1 MPVSR
6 FVIPPSLRRGSGVDD
21 TAARGFE
28 PRSALRRAGLCGL
41 TVLVALG
48 LARPA
53 QAVTPHPLH
62 VSAYVLNLKFDLP
75 RHELAVDATVTFT
88 PLEPGTTADFE
99 LNQNLKVVRVTGAG
113 GVSLNA
119 ERLGD
124 RIQVNFP
131 TPLVVQ
137 TPVTIVLHY
146 AGQLASAQLSPIEG
160 LRTAYV
166 GPEGAFLL
174 YPGKWFPLAG
184 YDTDRFSAT
193 ITAALPPPFGL
204 VASGVP
210 SATAGAGNTVVYTY
224 KQSTPS
230 FPGSVLV
237 TPLRATTLHA
247 GPLTTN
253 FYFAAD
259 VPAELVRQY
268 GETAGRIYQFLGER
282 FGPAPTN
289 TLHFIELPDD
299 SLPSFASPNMIF
311 LSHGSIGRAVN
322 DRLLTDEIAQ
332 EWFGDKVSPATLNDA
347 WLQYGATRFSELLYV
362 EQTAGKTAAA
372 ELVRQLAVGALSY
385 PDTALANTA
394 SLYPFS
400 PQFQSLTFDKGAMLF
415 HMLRW
420 ELGEAPLLHATRDFL
435 AAHAGQAVTTD
446 QFEQALEQ
454 ETHTDLRPFFSE
466 WYRGNATPDFK
477 NEYVV
482 YRLASGG
489 FRITG
494 KIHQDLDL
502 FRMPVQLRI
511 ETDGATEDKRIDVTG
526 TDSSYTVDTAG
537 RPRKIAIDPDNAILK
552 LSPEFQL
559 RVAISRG
566 DNLVAAGDFTG
577 ALKEYQRAL
586 QVNPISS
593 LAHYRLA
600 EAYFQQENWQSAAN
614 EYREALNGDLDPRWI
629 EVWAHLQLGKIF
641 DTTGQRDRAVNEYQL
656 AIQTRDDTDG
666 AQGLARRYLQ
676 TPFKK

>member
-1 MPVSR
+1 MVDGSAGVR
-6 FVIPPSLRRGSGVDD
+6 LGLRAAIRPGRGRVGMCCLLL
-21 TAARGFE
+21 T
-28 PRSALRRAGLCGL
+28 LIAGLAHP
-41 TVLVALG
+41 VA
-48 LARPA
+48 A
-53 QAVTPHPLH
+53 AVPHPLAI
-62 VSAYVLNLKFDLP
+62 SAYILDLKFNLP
-75 RHELAVDATVTFT
+75 QHQLAVDATVTFT

-99 LNQNLKVVRVTGAG
+99 LNQNLKVERVTGPG
-113 GVSLNA
+113 GISLNA
-119 ERLGD
+119 ERQGD
-124 RIQVNFP
+124 RIEVDFP
-131 TPLVVQ
+131 APLVVHS
-137 TPVTIVLHY
+137 PVTITLHY
-146 AGQLASAQLSPIEG
+146 SGQLASAQLSPIEG

-193 ITAALPPPFGL
+193 VTAALPPPFGL

-210 SATAGAGNTVVYTY
+210 TASAGSGNTVVYTY
-224 KQSTPS
+224 KQVTPS

-237 TPLRATTLHA
+237 TPLHATTLHA
-247 GPLTTN
+247 GALTAN
-253 FYFAAD
+253 FYFAQD
-259 VPAELVRQY
+259 VPADLVRQY
-268 GETAGRIYQFLGER
+268 GDAAGKVYQFLSDR
-282 FGPAPTN
+282 FGPAPAN

-299 SLPSFASPNMIF
+299 SLPSFASPNMVF
-311 LSHGSIGRAVN
+311 LSHHSIGTGLN
-322 DRLLTDEIAQ
+322 YRLLTDEIAQ

-347 WLQYGATRFSELLYV
+347 WMQYGAARFAELLYV
-362 EQTAGKTAAA
+362 EQTAGKTAGAD
-372 ELVRQLAVGALSY
+372 LVRQLAVGALSY

-435 AAHAGQAVTTD
+435 AAHAGQSVTTD

-454 ETHTDLRPFFSE
+454 ETHSDLRPFFSE

-477 NEYVV
+477 DEYVV
-482 YRLASGG
+482 YRLAAGG
-489 FRITG
+489 FRVTG

-502 FRMPVQLRI
+502 FRMPVPLRI
-511 ETDGATEDKRIDVTG
+511 ETDGATEDKRIDVSG
-526 TDSSYTVDTAG
+526 TDSSYSVVTTG
-537 RPRKIAIDPDNAILK
+537 RPRKIAIDPDNWILK
-552 LSPEFQL
+552 LTPEFQL

-577 ALKEYQRAL
+577 ALKEYQKAL

-629 EVWAHLQLGKIF
+629 EVWSHLQLGKIF

-656 AIQTRDDTDG
+656 AVQTRDDTDG
-666 AQGLARRYLQ
+666 AQALARKYLQ
-676 TPFKK
+676 TPFKKG